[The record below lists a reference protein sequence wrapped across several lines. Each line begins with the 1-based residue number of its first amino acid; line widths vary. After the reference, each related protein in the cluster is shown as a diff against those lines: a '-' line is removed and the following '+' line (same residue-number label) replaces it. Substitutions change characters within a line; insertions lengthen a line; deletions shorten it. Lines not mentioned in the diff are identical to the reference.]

1 MKASLR
7 GLRTLCSGQGEMTRV
22 KRKGALDTEGIA
34 IWDGTSPDL
43 EAQKEPN
50 QNLLQTHPGL
60 STPRHQGFLM
70 TAWEAEMTA
79 TTTILMTVMN
89 KTVERD
95 FFMTQRET
103 SSPVSLGWRWGG
115 ASTHHHP
122 PSQYS
127 RQSSDFLI
135 Q

>member
-1 MKASLR
+1 
-7 GLRTLCSGQGEMTRV
+7 MTRV

-60 STPRHQGFLM
+60 STPTHQGFLM

-79 TTTILMTVMN
+79 TTTILMTVMS

-95 FFMTQRET
+95 FSTIQRET